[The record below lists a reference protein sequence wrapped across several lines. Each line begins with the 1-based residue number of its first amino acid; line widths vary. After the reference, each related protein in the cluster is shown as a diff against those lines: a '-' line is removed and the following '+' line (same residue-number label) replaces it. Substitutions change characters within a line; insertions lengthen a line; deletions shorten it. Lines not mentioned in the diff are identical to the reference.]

1 MARRGNRFGTLTPDN
16 MLMVVAGLM
25 VLMYFM
31 CNSQQMEREKKS
43 LFGGM
48 GLAHH
53 RGTPNAKHMMGH
65 VPKNAQEVRD
75 MSHQKPCMIVVYANW
90 CGHCKNLKPEW
101 NSMVENSRA
110 HVVAVDSDKQP
121 DVATQLGAQGYPTI
135 LGMKNGQTIP
145 YEGDRKKD
153 DLSAFAHRLH

>member
-1 MARRGNRFGTLTPDN
+1 MAEDSR
-16 MLMVVAGLM
+16 
-25 VLMYFM
+25 
-31 CNSQQMEREKKS
+31 
-43 LFGGM
+43 
-48 GLAHH
+48 
-53 RGTPNAKHMMGH
+53 
-65 VPKNAQEVRD
+65 
-75 MSHQKPCMIVVYANW
+75 SH
-90 CGHCKNLKPEW
+90 G
-101 NSMVENSRA
+101 A